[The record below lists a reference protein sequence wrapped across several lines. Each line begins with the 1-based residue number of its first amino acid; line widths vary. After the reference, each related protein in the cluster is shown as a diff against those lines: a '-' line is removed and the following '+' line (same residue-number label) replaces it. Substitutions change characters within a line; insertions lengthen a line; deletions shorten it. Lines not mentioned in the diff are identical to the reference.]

1 MKSLDRDL
9 LPNNEKQENA
19 EQPLH
24 NEEVS
29 DAELIVRLR
38 EGDTSIMDF
47 LMKKYKPLVRKQ
59 TNAMYLM
66 GGDQDDLIQEGMIG
80 LFKAVRDY
88 DVSQGVSFYHFAKL
102 CINRQLYS
110 AIDASNRKK
119 HIPLNNYVS
128 LQTKNQEDGSAL
140 QDLITEELETS
151 PEQLLIQRETREDF
165 FHALEGELSEL
176 ERQVLERY
184 LDGRNYIQIAEELGK
199 MPKSIDNALQ
209 RIHKKAREVYK
220 KFR

>member
-1 MKSLDRDL
+1 MGKYDEYTD
-9 LPNNEKQENA
+9 E
-19 EQPLH
+19 
-24 NEEVS
+24 
-29 DAELIVRLR
+29 ELIRMLR
-38 EGDTSIMDF
+38 TQDEDSITDH
-47 LMKKYKPLVRKQ
+47 LMEKYKPLVRKQ

-88 DVSQGVSFYHFAKL
+88 DVSQGASFYHFAKL

-128 LQTKNQEDGSAL
+128 LQTKNQEDGSEL